1 MADFVLLPRDLPWE
15 RAYDRED
22 ANAPQIAKLRLTL
35 PADYPAG
42 TVLKL
47 PMPCACSEHTS
58 RFTKIKAGTSVII
71 KWDLGICGLAAPPGE
86 PQLNSE
92 LSSSE
97 LIKSERSNS
106 GFKGVSK
113 VSSGAT
119 PYCVQV
125 TRKGTSVVLGRYA
138 TAEEGARAYA
148 ATPEGIADLA
158 ARDAPPPPPL
168 PSNSELSSSE
178 LIKSERSSTGFK
190 GVSKVS
196 SSATPYR
203 VLVQRGGTTVSL
215 GYYATVDEAARGVS
229 NSGNGAT
236 PYRVSVQ
243 RGGTTV
249 HLGRYATAE
258 EGARLS
264 SSELIRSERSNSGF
278 KCVYKLSGGATPYCV
293 QIWRK
298 GTTVTLGYYSTAE
311 EGARAYAATPEG
323 IADLAARD
331 APPPPP
337 QPQLPSNSEL
347 SSGELIRSERSS
359 TGLKGVSNSGN
370 GATPYRVLVQRGGTT
385 VHLGRYATA
394 EEGARVYA
402 ATPEGIADLAARNAP
417 PTPRPAKRPAPLPAV
432 PPSSSA
438 AASKQSSAVQL
449 ITSATNKTGFK
460 GVYKLGS
467 GATPYSAHVYRNG
480 DQVVLGHFATAE
492 EAARC
497 YARTPEAKADLAVSA
512 APPVLFDGVELITS
526 ERSNSGFKCVCKLHN
541 GATPYYAQ
549 VYRKGKNVVLG
560 RYATAEEAALRY
572 ARSAEGK
579 AELAASGGVDYLV
592 AWKGCYAPSWEPAS
606 NLADEDGAALEGV
619 GLGRYAAAFEEQGYD
634 DLRYLRTMDAAERAT
649 VAESVGM
656 KQGHANKFVK
666 FAFEPA

>member
-71 KWDLGICGLAAPPGE
+71 KWDLGICGLAAPPGADGAAAGGAEVAEATEAAPPPPAGLEKGAELAVAE
-86 PQLNSE
+86 PADATAPGPGTESQLNSE

-97 LIKSERSNS
+97 LIRSERSKT
-106 GFKGVSK
+106 GFKCVSK
-113 VSSGAT
+113 TSSGAT

-125 TRKGTSVVLGRYA
+125 YRKGTTVTLGRYA
-138 TAEEGARAYA
+138 TAEEA
-148 ATPEGIADLA
+148 
-158 ARDAPPPPPL
+158 
-168 PSNSELSSSE
+168 
-178 LIKSERSSTGFK
+178 
-190 GVSKVS
+190 
-196 SSATPYR
+196 
-203 VLVQRGGTTVSL
+203 
-215 GYYATVDEAARGVS
+215 
-229 NSGNGAT
+229 
-236 PYRVSVQ
+236 
-243 RGGTTV
+243 
-249 HLGRYATAE
+249 
-258 EGARLS
+258 
-264 SSELIRSERSNSGF
+264 
-278 KCVYKLSGGATPYCV
+278 
-293 QIWRK
+293 
-298 GTTVTLGYYSTAE
+298 
-311 EGARAYAATPEG
+311 
-323 IADLAARD
+323 
-331 APPPPP
+331 
-337 QPQLPSNSEL
+337 
-347 SSGELIRSERSS
+347 
-359 TGLKGVSNSGN
+359 
-370 GATPYRVLVQRGGTT
+370 
-385 VHLGRYATA
+385 
-394 EEGARVYA
+394 ARVYA

-417 PTPRPAKRPAPLPAV
+417 PTPRPAKRAAPLPAV

-579 AELAASGGVDYLV
+579 AELAARSAARSAPQASTAPRKRQKVETAIGAGGAATSASAAASHSAAASTTAAASAAEFEVDRILSERRRPSGGVDYLV

-606 NLADEDGAALEGV
+606 NLADEDGAVCAALLAWCASRVAPRQGGPATELPPLGMPAAEPLPPLGMPAVVQALEGV